1 MKIIASVNPIHSL
14 SFVAIWQIEKNDSK
28 EVALFKDLLIYNTSF
43 YVDHIAF

>member
-1 MKIIASVNPIHSL
+1 MKIIVPQLL
-14 SFVAIWQIEKNDSK
+14 SFVAFWETVKKEWK